1 MYIYKQ
7 NTYFLILAL
16 NIYAQTFSN
25 KNMCILNN
33 FKKITVYNKHAKGLH
48 TINSPFLI
56 SGGARRGHTT
66 ADWSRQWCSRW
77 LAPGSGSDGG
87 TQREGN
93 NGKKRNATI
102 MVGKCFWL
110 EKVWHLFWN
119 LKYRYELPIFN
130 TTENELKCTNID
142 VKYVWNHMKSNQ
154 IMVQLISLQNQKHLT
169 KSKALP

>member
-1 MYIYKQ
+1 MC
-7 NTYFLILAL
+7 
-16 NIYAQTFSN
+16 

-33 FKKITVYNKHAKGLH
+33 FQKITVYNKHAKGLH
-48 TINSPFLI
+48 TINSPFLM

-93 NGKKRNATI
+93 NGKQRNVTI
-102 MVGKCFWL
+102 MVGKCFWFQRRFGIFS
-110 EKVWHLFWN
+110 ETWN
-119 LKYRYELPIFN
+119 IDMNFQYLPIFN
-130 TTENELKCTNID
+130 TTENERKRTNIN
-142 VKYVWNHMKSNQ
+142 VKYVWDHMKSNQ
-154 IMVQLISLQNQKHLT
+154 IMVQPISLQNQKHIT